1 MNIETVVEELEA
13 TNPVTGFT
21 GLPADQVWSGFR
33 ANIGVAGT
41 SHRRAFAL
49 AAMTVVAVAVVVALA
64 FSNVFPLST
73 PTNAAATELTR
84 IADSVKRQ
92 LGTPILRP
100 GQYDYL
106 SYRLSGGI
114 ISAKVH
120 GKWIYATQNET
131 YQQWTR
137 PHGTAVSGKCRM
149 VTTVQPI
156 RFLRGSAKVWRS
168 VDSPTIGHVNS
179 DVILRD
185 CGRLEPWFGMTP
197 PTKMTP
203 ATLLQAFQSRQR
215 PVSDSQIFLGLVLVN
230 LAATPTPALR
240 HATLIDMAHLSGV
253 KALGAEV
260 DSLGRRGLAFSYE
273 IPLNPQCLGSDCGP
287 WTESIILDPSTGALL
302 SINSNEQGSAQSQTI
317 VAQSVVN
324 SITDVTPS
332 NFK

>member
-33 ANIGVAGT
+33 ANLGTAGT
-41 SHRRAFAL
+41 IHRPAFAL
-49 AAMTVVAVAVVVALA
+49 AGMTVVTVAAVVALVL
-64 FSNVFPLST
+64 SNVFTLST
-73 PTNAAATELTR
+73 PTSAAAAELTK
-84 IADSVKRQ
+84 IADSVKTQ
-92 LGTPILRP
+92 IGTPVLRP

-120 GKWIYATQNET
+120 GKRIYATQNET

-168 VDSPTIGHVNS
+168 VGSPSIGHVNS
-179 DVILRD
+179 DVIQHD
-185 CGRLEPWFGMTP
+185 CGRLEPWFGVTP
-197 PTKMTP
+197 PTHMTP
-203 ATLLQAFQSRQR
+203 ATLLRAIQSRQR
-215 PVSDSQIFLGLVLVN
+215 SVSDSQTFLGLVLVN
-230 LAATPTPALR
+230 LAVTPTPALR
-240 HATLIDMAHLSGV
+240 QATLIDMAHLSGV
-253 KALGAEV
+253 KALGAKV

-273 IPLNPQCLGSDCGP
+273 IPPNLQCHGSGCGP

-302 SINSNEQGSAQSQTI
+302 SIDSNEQGTAQSQTI

-324 SITDVTPS
+324 SITDATPS